1 MQVFVRACDLDFQ
14 ITQAAH
20 PAVDGRHLVRN
31 HGGVRHQTDI
41 GLEQRLVLFH
51 PGGKRRGTY
60 LFFTFEEEF
69 DVVPELAAGKQVFE
83 GLDVHEQLAFVI
95 VCPASPDCILA
106 CGRIRADHRLEGI
119 SAPEFERL
127 RGLHVVMPVNQYGL
141 CLWIN
146 RLYAEDHRIAVCGE
160 HLGLV
165 GPGLHQQHGEFLR
178 AAAHIVFVRSFCADR
193 RNPQYGKQFFEEAFL
208 VLLDIFFHKYRSK

>member
-1 MQVFVRACDLDFQ
+1 M
-14 ITQAAH
+14 
-20 PAVDGRHLVRN
+20 
-31 HGGVRHQTDI
+31 
-41 GLEQRLVLFH
+41 
-51 PGGKRRGTY
+51 
-60 LFFTFEEEF
+60 
-69 DVVPELAAGKQVFE
+69 PELAAGKQVFE

-95 VCPASPDCILA
+95 VCPAPPDGVLA
-106 CGRIRADHRLEGI
+106 GGGIRSDYRFEGI
-119 SAPEFERL
+119 CAPEFEWLRRL
-127 RGLHVVMPVNQYGL
+127 NVIMPVYEHCL
-141 CLWIN
+141 CLWVDD
-146 RLYAEDHRIAVCGE
+146 LAAEDHRIAVCGE